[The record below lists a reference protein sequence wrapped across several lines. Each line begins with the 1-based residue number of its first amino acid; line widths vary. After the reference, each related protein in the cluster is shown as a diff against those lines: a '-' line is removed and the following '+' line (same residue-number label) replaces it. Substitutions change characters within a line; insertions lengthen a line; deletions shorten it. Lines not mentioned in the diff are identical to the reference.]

1 MSLLRKSYYVTY
13 ALIPGSYAITTLYD
27 KFGNVLSE
35 TQSDIEEGAENL
47 ALDLRDQAIL
57 EGSQLIDDISEVTL
71 DVANAALD
79 VIEGAGLAII
89 SAGENMFDYTYSKV
103 APHRVEAVTALT
115 ALTIYLTTA
124 VIVFKKI
131 RGANLGVFYPPS

>member
-1 MSLLRKSYYVTY
+1 MGLLSAAKY
-13 ALIPGSYAITTLYD
+13 AVLTNLPGGIINVILYD
-27 KFGNVLSE
+27 RFGNEVANEIGDQATALYDDALE
-35 TQSDIEEGAENL
+35 AGAE
-47 ALDLRDQAIL
+47 AIDKI
-57 EGSQLIDDISEVTL
+57 GDVVV

-79 VIEGAGLAII
+79 IIEGAGLAVI
-89 SAGENMFDYTYSKV
+89 SAGEKMYDYTFSKV

-131 RGANLGVFYPPS
+131 RGAN

>member
-1 MSLLRKSYYVTY
+1 MSLFSNLERKSYYVTY

-27 KFGNVLSE
+27 KFGNVISE
-35 TQSDIEEGAENL
+35 TQSDIESGTKNLAEDLKNKAIESGAEL
-47 ALDLRDQAIL
+47 V
-57 EGSQLIDDISEVTL
+57 DDISNVAVEVASAT
-71 DVANAALD
+71 LD

-89 SAGENMFDYTYSKV
+89 SAGENMFNYTYSKV

-115 ALTIYLTTA
+115 ALTVYLTTA

-131 RGANLGVFYPPS
+131 RGAN

>member
-1 MSLLRKSYYVTY
+1 VGLLSSVKY
-13 ALIPGSYAITTLYD
+13 AVLTNLPGGITNVILYD
-27 KFGNVLSE
+27 RFGNEIANEVGD
-35 TQSDIEEGAENL
+35 TASDLYDDALGVGAK
-47 ALDLRDQAIL
+47 AIDQ
-57 EGSQLIDDISEVTL
+57 ISDVAL
-71 DVANAALD
+71 DVASATLD

-89 SAGENMFDYTYSKV
+89 SAGEKMYDYTYSKV

-131 RGANLGVFYPPS
+131 RGAN

>member
-1 MSLLRKSYYVTY
+1 MGLLSAAKY
-13 ALIPGSYAITTLYD
+13 AVLTNLPGGIINVILYD
-27 KFGNVLSE
+27 RFGNEVANEIGDQATVLY
-35 TQSDIEEGAENL
+35 DDAIEAGAE
-47 ALDLRDQAIL
+47 AIDKI
-57 EGSQLIDDISEVTL
+57 GDVVV

-79 VIEGAGLAII
+79 IIEGAGLAVI
-89 SAGENMFDYTYSKV
+89 SAGEKMYDYTYSKV

-131 RGANLGVFYPPS
+131 RGAN

>member
-47 ALDLRDQAIL
+47 ALDLRDKAIL

-115 ALTIYLTTA
+115 ALTVYLTTA

-131 RGANLGVFYPPS
+131 KGAN

>member
-1 MSLLRKSYYVTY
+1 MGLLSSVKY
-13 ALIPGSYAITTLYD
+13 AVLTNLPGGAANVILYD
-27 KFGNVLSE
+27 RFGNEIANEVGDKAEDLY
-35 TQSDIEEGAENL
+35 TDAIDAGAE
-47 ALDLRDQAIL
+47 AIDKI
-57 EGSQLIDDISEVTL
+57 GDVAL

-89 SAGENMFDYTYSKV
+89 SAGEKMYDYTYSKV

-115 ALTIYLTTA
+115 ALTVYLTTA

-131 RGANLGVFYPPS
+131 RGAN

>member
-1 MSLLRKSYYVTY
+1 MGLLSAAKY
-13 ALIPGSYAITTLYD
+13 AVLTNLPGGVINVILYD
-27 KFGNVLSE
+27 RFGNEVANEIGDQATVLY
-35 TQSDIEEGAENL
+35 DNAIDAGAE
-47 ALDLRDQAIL
+47 AIDKI
-57 EGSQLIDDISEVTL
+57 GDVVV

-79 VIEGAGLAII
+79 IIEGAGLAVI
-89 SAGENMFDYTYSKV
+89 SAGEKMYDYTFSKV

-131 RGANLGVFYPPS
+131 RGAN